1 MECINPLKYLFNK
14 IAEECRM
21 SENKSK
27 KALFISI
34 ILVVLVLIVA
44 GYALSAKRNP
54 GGKKVTVIRIG
65 STAPGHVKFLLNQ
78 NKRWLDDEFAKDG
91 IKIEYFPFAGGGQEA
106 ATALATGG
114 LDIAFTASAPALRTA
129 ASGADVKLIA
139 LSSYGSSGGSSIAVR
154 KDSPVTSVKDLKGKK
169 VAFLTGT
176 VRHSTITKA
185 LKQEGFSLKDIDGLN
200 LAFEASGPAL
210 MRGDIDAVV
219 ESRTT
224 FTPLLETDA
233 IRIILD
239 GRDHPEWSSP
249 STISVNGDFLKKHPD
264 IIKRFLEIDLQAARW
279 ADANFSETIQIL
291 AAATK
296 KKESALLKDYPDN
309 LFHLEPKLT
318 QKAIDALKAEE
329 IFLKDAGLAN
339 GTVDYGKWVSST
351 LIDEVYAVQGKK

>member
-1 MECINPLKYLFNK
+1 MSAINRNK
-14 IAEECRM
+14 KLI
-21 SENKSK
+21 
-27 KALFISI
+27 LSI
-34 ILVVLVLIVA
+34 ILLVTLLVA
-44 GYALSAKRNP
+44 TGYALSAKLNP
-54 GGKKVTVIRIG
+54 TGKKVTVIRIG

-78 NKRWLDDEFAKDG
+78 QKKWLDEEFAKDG

-129 ASGADVKLIA
+129 ASGAEVKLIA
-139 LSSYGSSGGSSIAVR
+139 LSSYGASGGSSIAVR
-154 KDSPVTSVKDLKGKK
+154 KDSPITSVKDLKGKK

-185 LKQEGFSLKDIDGLN
+185 LKQEGLTLKDIDGLN

-210 MRGDIDAVV
+210 MRGDIDAIV

-224 FTPLLETDA
+224 FTPLMETDA

-239 GRDHPEWSSP
+239 GRDHPDWSSP
-249 STISVNGDFLKKHPD
+249 STISVNSAFLKKHPD
-264 IIKRFLEIDLQAARW
+264 IIKRFLKIDLQAARW

-296 KKESALLKDYPDN
+296 KKESALLRDYPDKS
-309 LFHLEPKLT
+309 FHLEPKLT
-318 QKAIDALKAEE
+318 QKSIDALRAEE
-329 IFLKDAGLAN
+329 IFLKEAGLAN
-339 GTVDYGKWVSST
+339 GMVNYANWVSGT
-351 LIDEVYAVQGKK
+351 LIDEVYAAQGER